1 MAFSMDNI
9 TSIKKIRKGMT
20 RELFGV
26 IGSDYRLTTPVKLA
40 FEVYVEHILTTSG
53 TTKIS
58 VPQLKCD
65 INKIL
70 AYNCDMQAVIITKSD
85 VAEVENQII
94 YDIKKGIELGSIK
107 YIKYAKT
114 AEEEFKRIDNR
125 VEQKAKQ
132 KKVQNSEEK
141 IVDKFGAVITR
152 EQMKDILSGLEVI

>member
-65 INKIL
+65 INKVL
-70 AYNCDMQAVIITKSD
+70 SYNCDKQAVIITKSD
-85 VAEVENQII
+85 VADVESQII
-94 YDIKKGIELGSIK
+94 YDIKRGIELGSIK
-107 YIKYAKT
+107 YLKYTKT
-114 AEEEFKRIDNR
+114 AEEEFSRID
-125 VEQKAKQ
+125 AKINQ
-132 KKVQNSEEK
+132 GNKSNKN
-141 IVDKFGAVITR
+141 IR
-152 EQMKDILSGLEVI
+152 